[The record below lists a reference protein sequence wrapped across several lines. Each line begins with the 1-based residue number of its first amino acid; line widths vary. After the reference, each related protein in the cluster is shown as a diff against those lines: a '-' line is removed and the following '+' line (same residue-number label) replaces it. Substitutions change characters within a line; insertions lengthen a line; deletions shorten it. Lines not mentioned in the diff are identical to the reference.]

1 MLSVKKLTTKTV
13 ENLYK
18 VGFISALLIVVG
30 LTLWW
35 TSYRDGG
42 TTYYIKVNRPLSKF
56 SVTVPVNC
64 NKNAIAIGQRRKMP
78 LAERRSLRLKPTN
91 MILAPSPKDNCCDSR
106 ITFTMVWHIM
116 RESRS
121 NRCRAKRG
129 IKLGCFRSLILI
141 RIIKL
146 K

>member
-13 ENLYK
+13 EKLYK

-56 SVTVPVNC
+56 SVTVPVNLQQKC
-64 NKNAIAIGQRRKMP
+64 YRYRATAKDATGREKVLAFKTDEYDPGPFPKGQ
-78 LAERRSLRLKPTN
+78 LLRLTYNVHYGVTHYERVSIEQVPRK
-91 MILAPSPKDNCCDSR
+91 AR
-106 ITFTMVWHIM
+106 H
-116 RESRS
+116 
-121 NRCRAKRG
+121 
-129 IKLGCFRSLILI
+129 
-141 RIIKL
+141 
-146 K
+146 